1 MAGTPRGYRPVT
13 ADEEANSPVGIMDI
27 LDGVARA
34 GGLTFIFR
42 GANLSGVRGC
52 DTSGRLVGCVPSVLG
67 GLEWRAVHGH
77 TGLTGEQ

>member
-1 MAGTPRGYRPVT
+1 MLNA
-13 ADEEANSPVGIMDI
+13 S
-27 LDGVARA
+27 L
-34 GGLTFIFR
+34 R
-42 GANLSGVRGC
+42 GANLTDADLSNALLSGADLTDAIFHGANLDGVLGC